1 MLSWLKTNFD
11 SVKQNLSAEVARYQN
26 KQMLEAIVGGCA
38 MVAYA
43 DGSVSAPEK
52 QKMMDFLRTSETLK
66 VFEVGEV
73 IRIFEKYV
81 EKFDFDH
88 TIGVGEVMTAVAKFK
103 GKPAE
108 AQLVVRVCIAV
119 SASDGTFD
127 ENERGMV
134 RRLCQELDLDPQVFD
149 L

>member
-1 MLSWLKTNFD
+1 VLAWLKSNYD
-11 SVKQNLSAEVARYQN
+11 SVKQNLSTELTRYQN
-26 KQMLEAIVGGCA
+26 KQMLEAIVAGCA

-52 QKMMDFLRTSETLK
+52 QKMMGFLRTSETLK
-66 VFEVGEV
+66 VFDAGEV
-73 IRIFEKYV
+73 IRLFEKYV

-108 AQLVVRVCIAV
+108 AQLIVRVCIAV

-127 ENERGMV
+127 ANERSMV